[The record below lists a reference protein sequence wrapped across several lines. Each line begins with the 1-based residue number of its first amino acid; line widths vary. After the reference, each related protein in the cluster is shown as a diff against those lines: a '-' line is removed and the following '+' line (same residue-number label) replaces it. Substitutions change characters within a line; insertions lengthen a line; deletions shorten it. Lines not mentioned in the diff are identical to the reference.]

1 MNIRDTIMAIFHIV
15 LLSYYAPAT
24 GNMILIMIEIA
35 IKAPVTPRTTSGF
48 TFTPL
53 VSSSKNLSKPALEAG
68 NGAFFFLLLNLY
80 NIKACYLNS
89 YRPVKNIPQQIY
101 NIIKLLGKA

>member
-1 MNIRDTIMAIFHIV
+1 MAIFHIV

-24 GNMILIMIEIA
+24 GNMILIIIEIA
-35 IKAPVTPRTTSGF
+35 IKAPVTPRTISGL

-80 NIKACYLNS
+80 NIKPCYLNS
-89 YRPVKNIPQQIY
+89 YRPLKKIAQRIY
-101 NIIKLLGKA
+101 NSIKLLGKA

>member
-1 MNIRDTIMAIFHIV
+1 MNIRNSVMVIFH
-15 LLSYYAPAT
+15 LLKLSGYAPAT
-24 GNMILIMIEIA
+24 GKMTLIKIEIA

-68 NGAFFFLLLNLY
+68 NGAFFFLLLN
-80 NIKACYLNS
+80 
-89 YRPVKNIPQQIY
+89 
-101 NIIKLLGKA
+101 IIQKK

>member
-1 MNIRDTIMAIFHIV
+1 MAIFHIV

-24 GNMILIMIEIA
+24 GNMTLIMIEIA
-35 IKAPVTPRTTSGF
+35 IKAPVTPRTISGF

-80 NIKACYLNS
+80 NIKPCYLNS
-89 YRPVKNIPQQIY
+89 YRPVKNIAQRIY
-101 NIIKLLGKA
+101 NSIKLLGKA

>member
-1 MNIRDTIMAIFHIV
+1 MAIFHLKIF
-15 LLSYYAPAT
+15 SGYAPAT
-24 GNMILIMIEIA
+24 GNMTLIKIEIA

-68 NGAFFFLLLNLY
+68 NGAFFFLLLN
-80 NIKACYLNS
+80 
-89 YRPVKNIPQQIY
+89 
-101 NIIKLLGKA
+101 IIHKK

>member
-1 MNIRDTIMAIFHIV
+1 MNIRDTVRAIFHLM
-15 LLSYYAPAT
+15 LLSCYAPTT
-24 GNMILIMIEIA
+24 GNMTLMMIEIA

-68 NGAFFFLLLNLY
+68 NGAFFFLLLN
-80 NIKACYLNS
+80 S
-89 YRPVKNIPQQIY
+89 
-101 NIIKLLGKA
+101 